1 MLLHNF
7 YYALRVL
14 FRDRILIFWTYAFP
28 IILGTFFSLAF
39 SNIENSERLDVVKI
53 AVVENQAFQE
63 STLWTEALAALSEE
77 GAEEQLFSTR
87 YTSEEEAEELLAEKK
102 IVGYLKLSEEEAQ
115 VIVSSSGMEE
125 TVFQYAV
132 AEIIQTKELV
142 EQTVAYQIQ
151 QGVIPSEELFAG
163 LYEEILEQTQTE
175 TGIQDVSGENL
186 SYTMVEFY
194 TLIAMTC
201 LYGGLLGMVVVNQNL
216 ANMSHKGKRVAIG
229 PAKKHW
235 VILGSTLASYV
246 AQLLG
251 VALLFAYTVFALNV
265 DYGSRLPLIVL
276 ITLIGCLAG
285 LAMGIAVAVLIKT
298 SENTKT
304 GIMLSV
310 TLLGCFLSG
319 MMGISMK
326 YIVDKN
332 LPLLN
337 RINPANM
344 ITDGLYALYY
354 YDTLDRYWFNIISLL
369 VFAGLLLT
377 AAIFGLRRQ
386 RYDSI

>member
-163 LYEEILEQTQTE
+163 LYEEI
-175 TGIQDVSGENL
+175 
-186 SYTMVEFY
+186 
-194 TLIAMTC
+194 
-201 LYGGLLGMVVVNQNL
+201 
-216 ANMSHKGKRVAIG
+216 
-229 PAKKHW
+229 
-235 VILGSTLASYV
+235 
-246 AQLLG
+246 
-251 VALLFAYTVFALNV
+251 FAT
-265 DYGSRLPLIVL
+265 P
-276 ITLIGCLAG
+276 
-285 LAMGIAVAVLIKT
+285 
-298 SENTKT
+298 
-304 GIMLSV
+304 
-310 TLLGCFLSG
+310 
-319 MMGISMK
+319 
-326 YIVDKN
+326 
-332 LPLLN
+332 
-337 RINPANM
+337 
-344 ITDGLYALYY
+344 
-354 YDTLDRYWFNIISLL
+354 
-369 VFAGLLLT
+369 T
-377 AAIFGLRRQ
+377 AAPAT
-386 RYDSI
+386 